1 MRNDNSATA
10 ARRSRRRLLG
20 LAAVVAT
27 VGLVGAACGGSKG
40 SDTGSSSSSGA
51 SSAKLSAATLNGSGS
66 TFQLA
71 FDEAAIAQF
80 KEKQPA
86 VTVNYGGG
94 GSGKGKQDLADQIV
108 DFAGT
113 DSLVKPE
120 DASKYKGGEFL
131 YIPTVAAPITVSYN
145 LKGVSDLKLDADT
158 IAKIFSR
165 QIKTWDDPAI
175 KATNS
180 GATLP
185 STAIT
190 VVHRSDA
197 SGTTEN
203 FTKFLAAASPTSWT
217 IKAGSTVDWPT
228 DTQAGNGNQGVASA
242 VKSTDGA
249 IGYVDLSDAK
259 ASGLTF
265 AQVKNKAGN
274 FEKPTLE
281 GASKALDGA
290 TVNAD
295 LTYNPLWTDGADAYP
310 ITSPTWVLVYKN
322 QTDKAKGEAVKA
334 FLTYLVTD
342 AQDVAKDV
350 DYAKLP
356 ASLQAKAKAAV
367 DSIVV
372 GGSAGS
378 SGSSTTTK

>member
-1 MRNDNSATA
+1 MH
-10 ARRSRRRLLG
+10 RRSARVARVAAPLVA
-20 LAAVVAT
+20 LA
-27 VGLVGAACGGSKG
+27 LVGAACG
-40 SDTGSSSSSGA
+40 SDNGDSGGTSGA
-51 SSAKLSAATLNGSGS
+51 GNGGDTPKLAAATLNGSGS

-71 FDEAAIAQF
+71 FDEATIAQF
-80 KEKQPA
+80 KETQPA

-120 DASKYKGGEFL
+120 DLPKYKGGDLL

-158 IAKIFSR
+158 VAKIFSR
-165 QIKTWDDPAI
+165 QVKTWDDPVI

-180 GATLP
+180 GVSLP

-203 FTKFLAAASPTSWT
+203 FTKFLAAAAPSTWT
-217 IKAGSTVDWPT
+217 IKAGSTVEWPA
-228 DTQAGNGNQGVASA
+228 DSQAGNGNQGVAST

-259 ASGLTF
+259 ASALTF
-265 AQVKNKAGN
+265 AEIKNKAGQ
-274 FEKPTLE
+274 FVKPTLA
-281 GASKALDGA
+281 GASAALAGA
-290 TVNAD
+290 TVNPD

-322 QTDKAKGEAVKA
+322 QTDKAKGAAVKA

-342 AQDVAKDV
+342 GQKLANEV
-350 DYAKLP
+350 DYAELP
-356 ASLQAKAKAAV
+356 GSLQSKAKDAV

-372 GGSAGS
+372 PA
-378 SGSSTTTK
+378 